1 MLTVIKTK
9 CQGKIF
15 FIYFQRK
22 GEKYDY
28 NFYFY
33 FEFYKTKIKTLKK
46 KLASNRLVNFKNK
59 TPLYDYIRIISLFF
73 KNSKFLSEA
82 AKMRQARLKQSL
94 SSISIG
100 K

>member
-1 MLTVIKTK
+1 MSR
-9 CQGKIF
+9 GNIF
-15 FIYFQRK
+15 YLLSRERK
-22 GEKYDY
+22 NYDR
-28 NFYFY
+28 
-33 FEFYKTKIKTLKK
+33 IKTLKK

>member
-1 MLTVIKTK
+1 MSIEN
-9 CQGKIF
+9 IF
-15 FIYFQRK
+15 YLLSRERKNYDSDFYYYFI
-22 GEKYDY
+22 
-28 NFYFY
+28 
-33 FEFYKTKIKTLKK
+33 FYKTKIKTLKK
-46 KLASNRLVNFKNK
+46 KLVNNWLTNFKNK

-82 AKMRQARLKQSL
+82 AKMRHARLKQSL

>member
-1 MLTVIKTK
+1 MSIEN
-9 CQGKIF
+9 IF
-15 FIYFQRK
+15 YLLSRERKNYDSDFYYYFI
-22 GEKYDY
+22 
-28 NFYFY
+28 
-33 FEFYKTKIKTLKK
+33 FYKTKIKTLKK
-46 KLASNRLVNFKNK
+46 RLANNWLTNFNK
-59 TPLYDYIRIISLFF
+59 SSYDYIRIISLFF